1 METFA
6 QDSVTCGMTTR
17 GPIPI
22 HGMDGLVLGVV
33 LGVGAIH
40 GMNGLVAAVQEAT
53 VSQGEMSAK
62 LQASVWRQ
70 ARGMLLIPTLP
81 SYCHQRK
88 CGDQPR
94 FRRD

>member
-1 METFA
+1 MLPLEALA
-6 QDSVTCGMTTR
+6 QDSATCGMTTR

-22 HGMDGLVLGVV
+22 HGKDGLVLGVV

-40 GMNGLVAAVQEAT
+40 GMNGLVVGTGSSE
-53 VSQGEMSAK
+53 K
-62 LQASVWRQ
+62 
-70 ARGMLLIPTLP
+70 RGRMLLIPTLL